1 MIDFKHMIEIID
13 DPVLTRD
20 DKLALLSAIKVP
32 PKYTDIDEI
41 EGIPYY
47 YLTPVHYL
55 LDFIEIKP
63 EILTYAFDFDILD
76 LLRCKLKI
84 NRHIADQ
91 LEAATG
97 FSGDVWLNLQNT
109 YNRNMEKAKEIN
121 EMNQ

>member
-41 EGIPYY
+41 DDIPYY
-47 YLTPVHYL
+47 YLTPVNYL

-63 EILTYAFDFDILD
+63 EILTYAFVGFDVLD
-76 LLRCKLKI
+76 LLRCKIKV

-97 FSGDVWLNLQNT
+97 FNGAVWVNLQNN
-109 YNRNMEKAKEIN
+109 YDKRIEMAN